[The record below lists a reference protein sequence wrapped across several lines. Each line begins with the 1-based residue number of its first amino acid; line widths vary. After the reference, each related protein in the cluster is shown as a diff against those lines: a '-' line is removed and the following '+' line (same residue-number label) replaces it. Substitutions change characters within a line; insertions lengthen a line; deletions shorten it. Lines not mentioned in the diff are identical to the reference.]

1 MSTFAAKIKVNMQF
15 LFQYIKKY
23 PFSVTCICLVCI
35 LSLLP
40 FFPETPLDNVAFI
53 DKWVH
58 FIMYG
63 GTCLVIWVEYILK
76 HKSPNYEKLFFWAW
90 LAPVVMGGVLELMQ
104 AYCIPTRKGSWLDFF
119 ANGIGVTLAAIVG
132 LVGIFVYY
140 RSQRV
145 KGFKRK

>member
-40 FFPETPLDNVAFI
+40 FFPETPLNNVAFI

-63 GTCLVIWVEYILK
+63 GTCLVIWVEYVLK
-76 HKSPNYEKLFFWAW
+76 HKTADYEKLFFWAW
-90 LAPVVMGGVLELMQ
+90 LAPVIMGGVLELMQ
-104 AYCIPTRKGSWLDFF
+104 AYCTTTRNGDWLDFA
-119 ANGIGVTLAAIVG
+119 ANATGVTLAGIVG
-132 LVGIFVYY
+132 LIGTFVYY
-140 RSQRV
+140 RSHRA
-145 KGFKRK
+145 KGWARK

>member
-1 MSTFAAKIKVNMQF
+1 MRI

-23 PFSVTCICLVCI
+23 PFSVTCVCLVWI

-40 FFPETPLDNVAFI
+40 FFPETPLDNVELI

-63 GTCLVIWVEYILK
+63 GTCLVIWLEYVLK
-76 HKSPNYEKLFFWAW
+76 HKSPDYEKLFFWAW
-90 LAPVVMGGVLELMQ
+90 LAPVIMGGVLELMQ
-104 AYCIPTRKGSWLDFF
+104 AYCTTTRNGDWLDFA
-119 ANGIGVTLAAIVG
+119 ANSTGVTLAGIVG
-132 LVGIFVYY
+132 LIGMIAYY

-145 KGFKRK
+145 KGWARK